1 MKMYVCM
8 QPKEKKKN
16 REILPFLTAWLEQ
29 EEGHG
34 AIWDAQDKAIVHNP
48 TFMWNARV
56 KQIFNGCW
64 RLGEV
69 KNRTTFVEGFA

>member
-1 MKMYVCM
+1 M

-34 AIWDAQDKAIVHNP
+34 AI
-48 TFMWNARV
+48 
-56 KQIFNGCW
+56 
-64 RLGEV
+64 
-69 KNRTTFVEGFA
+69 